1 MKCYSHLQEE
11 NMSDNKS
18 GGLKI
23 DAIFPT
29 MKETIKAKKAIIDEI
44 KANNGH
50 GQCRV
55 VPPAQLKGPNSPIK
69 IESNDSNKD
78 RK

>member
-1 MKCYSHLQEE
+1 
-11 NMSDNKS
+11 MSDDKPA
-18 GGLKI
+18 GLKI